1 MKQVEKT
8 TSQVPVRNSIFKG
21 DEMVSLCF
29 RQILK
34 AVKHQS
40 ILVDTCLFG
49 VHLVL
54 FVPEFRASFGQNRP
68 HHWSGG
74 S

>member
-8 TSQVPVRNSIFKG
+8 TSQVPVHNSIFKD

-34 AVKHQS
+34 AAKHQS